1 MAGGI
6 CAGKKAGKE
15 DAEKIIKILKPAGKL
30 FIVKEELMDILT
42 AISGSGPAFFAYFI
56 KAFEEAGVKNG
67 LPRETA
73 LKLAAQAALGTAKLI
88 LENNIRPEELIK
100 MVASPKGT
108 TMAGLEVLDRSNAK
122 AILEKAVEAAARKS
136 KELAK

>member
-1 MAGGI
+1 MKRETQLQKNTTFNFEGYYS
-6 CAGKKAGKE
+6 
-15 DAEKIIKILKPAGKL
+15 PNTS
-30 FIVKEELMDILT
+30 IVPKTYAL
-42 AISGSGPAFFAYFI
+42 
-56 KAFEEAGVKNG
+56 EEAGVKNG